1 MDKRKISLDDALK
14 LLLDDD
20 VDDIDVCVN
29 VISLS
34 YIMFRVLRHDGT
46 EAGHFRD
53 VLEAIAHEEKLHRRG
68 QVVVTW
74 TNE

>member
-1 MDKRKISLDDALK
+1 MAKRKISLDDALK

-34 YIMFRVLRHDGT
+34 NIMFRVLRHDGT

-74 TNE
+74 TDE